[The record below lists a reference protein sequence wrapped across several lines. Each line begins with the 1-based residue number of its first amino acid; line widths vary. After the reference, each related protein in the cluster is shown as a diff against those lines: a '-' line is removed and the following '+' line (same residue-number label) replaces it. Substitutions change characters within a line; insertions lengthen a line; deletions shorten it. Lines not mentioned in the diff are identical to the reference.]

1 MPQHFRLDRFVWI
14 PYLAVSL
21 GACGHPAPVPAPT
34 VWAPVTPLEATQ
46 WAEATSPT
54 GHRLMRFRWLFN
66 DGQASVGGPGSARFA
81 GPDSLRFDIAGP
93 FGIGNAAAAVAGDR
107 ALWVEPPDI
116 IARLI
121 PSYPLM
127 WAMFG
132 VMRPPPPG
140 ASVRGF
146 REGGTTSLQ
155 AVTGTDSLEYRLSAG
170 PSHTLRAEWRRAGT
184 VMGVVE
190 TRLNPDGSPVSARLT
205 VPSVP
210 ARLDITIVADSAIPA
225 FPASVWAHAAR

>member
-1 MPQHFRLDRFVWI
+1 MPQRFRLDRFVWI
-14 PYLAVSL
+14 PYLALSI
-21 GACGHPAPVPAPT
+21 GACAKPVPAPEPN
-34 VWAPVTPLEATQ
+34 VWAPLGS
-46 WAEATSPT
+46 AEATRWAAQTAPA

-66 DGQASVGGPGSARFA
+66 DGQASVGGQGSARFA

-93 FGIGNAAAAVAGDR
+93 FGIGNAAAAVAGER
-107 ALWVEPPDI
+107 ALWVQPPEI

-132 VMRPPPPG
+132 VMRPPTPG
-140 ASVRGF
+140 ASVHGF
-146 REGGTTSLQ
+146 RDAG
-155 AVTGTDSLEYRLSAG
+155 VTAFQSVSGPDSLRYRLSVAPG
-170 PSHTLRAEWRRAGT
+170 HSLRAEWRRAGV

-190 TRLNPDGSPVSARLT
+190 TRLNPDGSPISARLT

-210 ARLDITIVADSAIPA
+210 ARLDITIVADSAIAA
-225 FPASVWAHAAR
+225 FPASVWTPAAP